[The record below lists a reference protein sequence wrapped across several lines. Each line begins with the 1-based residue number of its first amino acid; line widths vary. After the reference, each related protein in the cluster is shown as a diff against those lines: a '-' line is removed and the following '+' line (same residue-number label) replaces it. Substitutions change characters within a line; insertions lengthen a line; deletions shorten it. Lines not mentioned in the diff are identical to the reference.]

1 MSKADARSERMRTLA
16 ACGACRRK
24 PIDKTATSTTGGGK
38 AKSHGHAK
46 WPAGL
51 FVPGELA
58 LNERN
63 LLSDFG
69 GRLKEA
75 RSQEREGS
83 VRAAYC

>member
-1 MSKADARSERMRTLA
+1 MRTLA

-51 FVPGELA
+51 FVPGELG
-58 LNERN
+58 
-63 LLSDFG
+63 LSF
-69 GRLKEA
+69 
-75 RSQEREGS
+75 GS
-83 VRAAYC
+83 VASVPAQQLPVGTVLYMYVDNIA